1 MFCFQKAIHS
11 KPVLLLT
18 VGPAKYT
25 RFIQSLPIG
34 LFLCITILLGCHQ
47 GSGQQRPGTGSA
59 ADSTVVDAPNRAYQ
73 WAEIAL
79 RATAKDTER
88 FRPRP
93 TVTSRYLGLVFVA
106 IFDAWS
112 RYDSAAIPVYLK
124 DVNRRPASEQ
134 TLDNKKIAI
143 SFAAC
148 RVLSTYYYS
157 DSLLFRQIMRDM
169 QLDPDNFSLN
179 PETPEGIGN
188 LAAKAV
194 IAARRHDGSNDHGD
208 EPDSDG
214 TPYFD
219 YTHYTPVNTADEL
232 KDINRWQPIYFM
244 TPEGRKYAP
253 DCLTPFWGKVHPV
266 ALDSSNQFRSP
277 PPPKVGSK
285 ELEKEIQEVVD
296 LQAHLTPEQKA
307 LVEFMRDGPS
317 SVQQAGHWLRFAMD
331 VSERDHHDLDAD
343 VKLFFLTQVTAM
355 DAFIACWDTKMTYD
369 FGRPMTF
376 VHYYFKHKNIRGW
389 GGPEKGQISMKG
401 EEWRPYS
408 PDAFLTPPFPGYVS
422 GHSTVSGACAEVLR
436 LYTGNE
442 TFGKEITWVPGQLTE
457 PQHTSDTV
465 TLKLPTFTET
475 ANMAGI
481 SRVLG
486 GYHIQSDNLEG
497 LALGRKVGQT
507 IFQWYRKHTGEIQN

>member
-1 MFCFQKAIHS
+1 MRTLIYNWFKLALPAGF
-11 KPVLLLT
+11 VLCT
-18 VGPAKYT
+18 SI
-25 RFIQSLPIG
+25 F
-34 LFLCITILLGCHQ
+34 LGCQHEPDA
-47 GSGQQRPGTGSA
+47 QRPPA
-59 ADSTVVDAPNRAYQ
+59 ALAPDSTAFDVPNRALR

-79 RATAKDTER
+79 QATAKDTER

-112 RYDSAAIPVYLK
+112 RYDSAAIPVYLRE
-124 DVNRRPASEQ
+124 VNRRPASEQ
-134 TLDNKKIAI
+134 TLDNKKKAI

-157 DSLLFRQIMRDM
+157 DSLLFRQTMRDM
-169 QLDPDNFSLN
+169 QLDPDNFTLN

-194 IAARRHDGSNDHGD
+194 IAARRHDGSNEHGD
-208 EPDSDG
+208 EPGSNG

-232 KDINRWQPIYFM
+232 KDVNHWQPIYFL
-244 TPEGRKYAP
+244 TPEGDKYAP
-253 DCLTPFWGKVHPV
+253 GCLTPFWGKVHPV

-277 PPPKVGSK
+277 PPPWVGSS
-285 ELEKEIQEVVD
+285 ELEKEVKQVVE

-343 VKLFFLTQVTAM
+343 VKLFLLTQVTAM

-369 FGRPMTF
+369 FGRPYAF
-376 VHYYFKHKNIRGW
+376 VHYYLKNKTIMGW
-389 GGPEKGQISMKG
+389 GGPQKGMIKMKG

-436 LYTGNE
+436 LYTGHD
-442 TFGKEITWVPGQLTE
+442 TFGKEIVWIPGQLTE
-457 PQHTSDTV
+457 PGNISDTV
-465 TLKLPTFTET
+465 TLKLTTFTET

-507 IFQWYRKHTGEIQN
+507 VHEWYRMHVADIQK